1 MFYKIELKDHIRVPP
16 NLFGLPLEEAV
27 IKRIKTKYNGF
38 ISKELGIVTD
48 VLGIKE
54 IGEGVIIAG
63 DGASYY
69 EVSFELITFK
79 PEMQE
84 IVLGKIKDIA
94 EFGAFINI
102 GPIDGMI
109 HISQTMDDFVSFS
122 KDKTLTGK
130 ETKRVLKVND
140 ICRARMIAVSFKDV
154 LNPKLGLTMRQ
165 PGLGRLDWIKE
176 ELEEKALTKE
186 EKEVK
191 DKEHK
196 EKKGTN
202 ASERDER
209 ELASV
214 SRKQFTR
221 SQLTKK

>member
-16 NLFGLPLEEAV
+16 NLFALPLEEAV

-38 ISKELGIVTD
+38 ISKDLGIVID
-48 VLGIKE
+48 VQGLKE
-54 IGEGVIIAG
+54 IGEGVIIPG

-69 EVSFELITFK
+69 DVSFELLTFK

-84 IVLGKIKDIA
+84 IVMGRIKDIA

-130 ETKRVLKVND
+130 ETKRILKVND
-140 ICRARMIAVSFKDV
+140 LCRARMIAVSFKDV

-165 PGLGRLDWIKE
+165 QGLGRLEWLKE
-176 ELEEKALTKE
+176 ETEEKVPKKE
-186 EKEVK
+186 EKEGKEKERKESK
-191 DKEHK
+191 DRK
-196 EKKGTN
+196 EKK
-202 ASERDER
+202 
-209 ELASV
+209 
-214 SRKQFTR
+214 
-221 SQLTKK
+221 

>member
-1 MFYKIELKDHIRVPP
+1 MFYKTELKDHIRVPP
-16 NLFGLPLEEAV
+16 NMFNLPLEEAV

-38 ISKELGIVTD
+38 ISKDLGIVID
-48 VLGIKE
+48 VPGIKD
-54 IGEGVIIAG
+54 IGEGIIIAG

-69 EVSFELITFK
+69 DVAFELLTYK

-84 IVLGKIKDIA
+84 IVVGKIKDIA

-130 ETKRVLKVND
+130 ETKRILKVND
-140 ICRARMIAVSFKDV
+140 LCRARIIAVSFKDV

-165 PGLGRLDWIKE
+165 QGLGRMEWLKE
-176 ELEEKALTKE
+176 EAEEKSAKKE
-186 EKEVK
+186 EKETK
-191 DKEHK
+191 EKEHK
-196 EKKGTN
+196 EHKEHKDRKEHKK
-202 ASERDER
+202 
-209 ELASV
+209 
-214 SRKQFTR
+214 
-221 SQLTKK
+221 

>member
-1 MFYKIELKDHIRVPP
+1 MFYKLELKDHIRVPP
-16 NLFGLPLEEAV
+16 NLFNLPLEEAV

-38 ISKELGIVTD
+38 ISKDLGIVVD
-48 VLGIKE
+48 VAGMKE
-54 IGEGVIIAG
+54 IGEGVIIPG

-69 EVSFELITFK
+69 DVSFELLTFK

-84 IVLGKIKDIA
+84 VITGKIKDIA

-130 ETKRVLKVND
+130 ETKRTLKVGD
-140 ICRARMIAVSFKDV
+140 ICRARIIAVSFKDT

-165 PGLGRLDWIKE
+165 QGLGKLDWIKE
-176 ELEEKALTKE
+176 ETEAPKKE
-186 EKEVK
+186 EKEA
-191 DKEHK
+191 KEHK
-196 EKKGTN
+196 EQKDHKEKK
-202 ASERDER
+202 E
-209 ELASV
+209 
-214 SRKQFTR
+214 
-221 SQLTKK
+221 KK